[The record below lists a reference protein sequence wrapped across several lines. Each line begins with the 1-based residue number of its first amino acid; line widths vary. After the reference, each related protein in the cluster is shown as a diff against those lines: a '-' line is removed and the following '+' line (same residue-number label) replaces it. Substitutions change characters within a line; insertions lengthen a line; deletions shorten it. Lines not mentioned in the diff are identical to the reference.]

1 MQQSVSGTNSV
12 DSSALDVLAFSQ
24 EAGAVAG
31 DPVAFLDRICA
42 VYGLDFATYASM
54 LPDGRIIGYTNY
66 PEAWV
71 KYYVEHEF
79 QNIDPVIQTAAKSI
93 VPVNWRT
100 IGDNYRD
107 SVVFQKARE
116 YGIGSAGLSIPVR
129 GPYGEFAV
137 FSVTKDC
144 SDEQWATLTTASIRD
159 FQSIAVYMHDSVM
172 RGHGLFKL
180 LNKKPLSKREAE
192 VLQWYARGKTQ
203 DDIAVLTGLRP
214 STVTAYLQS
223 ARTKLNALSTAHAA
237 ARAVSLGAILP
248 D

>member
-1 MQQSVSGTNSV
+1 MQDSASGTNTS
-12 DSSALDVLAFSQ
+12 DSNAIDVLAFSQ
-24 EAGAVAG
+24 EAGAVAA
-31 DPVAFLDRICA
+31 DPVAFLNRICH
-42 VYGLDFATYASM
+42 VYGLDYATYASIM
-54 LPDGRIIGYTNY
+54 PDGQIIGYTNY

-71 KYYVEHEF
+71 KYYIDHEF
-79 QNIDPVIQTAAKSI
+79 HTIDPVIQTAAKSI
-93 VPVNWRT
+93 VPVNWRA
-100 IGDNYRD
+100 IGDNYSD
-107 SVVFQKARE
+107 SLVFQKARE

-144 SDEQWATLTTASIRD
+144 SDDKWGELTTRLMRD
-159 FQSIAVYMHDSVM
+159 FQSIAVYMHDSVL

-180 LNKKPLSKREAE
+180 LNKKPLSKRETE

-203 DDIAVLTGLRP
+203 NDIAVLTGLRP

-237 ARAVSLGAILP
+237 ARAISMGAILP